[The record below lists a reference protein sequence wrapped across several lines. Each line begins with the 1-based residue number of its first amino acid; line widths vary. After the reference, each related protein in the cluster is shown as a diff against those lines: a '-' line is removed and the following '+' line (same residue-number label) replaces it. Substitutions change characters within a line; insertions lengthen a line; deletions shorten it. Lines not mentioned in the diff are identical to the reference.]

1 MIEAVLFDWGDTLA
15 SVPWNDEIAREGSL
29 AGLKA
34 MGERADLL
42 DVEAI
47 AAYFAD
53 PASPLNDPDREDE
66 ADLTAAMNEFFAR
79 SGTRYSDDDV
89 TNYLAASY
97 EVWHGHAFVHPAS
110 HALLDSLRARRL
122 KLALVSNV
130 VTPPRFVRPELER
143 EGLTARLDAIVL
155 SCEVGKRKP
164 HPAMFERALAE
175 LGVRAEDAV
184 FVGDRLLQDITG
196 AGELGMTTVQALWF
210 RADEHANGREPDF
223 QAFTHVDVLNV
234 VRRLTGED

>member
-1 MIEAVLFDWGDTLA
+1 MIDAVLFDWGDTLV
-15 SVPWNDEIAREGSL
+15 SVPWSDEIAREGSL

-53 PASPLNDPDREDE
+53 PANPLSDPDREE
-66 ADLTAAMNEFFAR
+66 ETDLAAVMNDYFAR
-79 SGTRYSDDDV
+79 SGGPPGEELLES
-89 TNYLAASY
+89 YLAASY

-110 HALLDSLRARRL
+110 HALLESLRARGL

-130 VTPPRFVRPELER
+130 VTPPRFIRPELER
-143 EGLTARLDAIVL
+143 EGLAPRLDAIVL

-184 FVGDRLLQDITG
+184 FVGDRLLHDIRG

-210 RADEHANGREPDF
+210 RADDHANGGEPDF
-223 QAFTHVDVLNV
+223 QAFTQMDVLNV
-234 VRRLTGED
+234 VRRLTGER

>member
-15 SVPWNDEIAREGSL
+15 CVPWSDEIAREGSL

-34 MGERADLL
+34 MGERADLI

-53 PASPLNDPDREDE
+53 PSSPLADSDREDE
-66 ADLTAAMNEFFAR
+66 TDLTAIMNDFFAR
-79 SGTRYSDDDV
+79 TGVASNDNDV
-89 TNYLAASY
+89 GNFLAASH

-110 HALLDSLRARRL
+110 HALLDSLRTRGL

-130 VTPPRFVRPELER
+130 VTPPRFVRAELER
-143 EGLTARLDAIVL
+143 EGLTPRLDAIVL

-164 HPAMFERALAE
+164 HPAMFERALGE

-184 FVGDRLLQDITG
+184 FVGDRLLQDIRG
-196 AGELGMTTVQALWF
+196 ADELGMTTVQALWF
-210 RADEHANGREPDF
+210 RADEHANGAEPDY
-223 QAFTHVDVLNV
+223 QAFTHMDVLNV
-234 VRRLTGED
+234 VRRLTGER